1 MYLISQVWSKAK
13 FHTVISES
21 ESLHQKALC
30 KLEAQGAK
38 VVRTERIDN
47 TLGSVIVNGKKSVW
61 PLTKTEAIEQR
72 SETNG

>member
-61 PLTKTEAIEQR
+61 PLTKSERVEQ
-72 SETNG
+72 NV